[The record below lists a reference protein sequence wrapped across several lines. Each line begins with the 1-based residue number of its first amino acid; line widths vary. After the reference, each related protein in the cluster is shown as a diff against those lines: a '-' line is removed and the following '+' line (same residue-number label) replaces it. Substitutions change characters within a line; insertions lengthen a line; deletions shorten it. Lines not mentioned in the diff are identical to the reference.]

1 MYVFGDITQNST
13 PPTKR
18 QKNDFRLQKLK
29 YLQIL
34 PKVPTRG
41 SKVRVDAYQ
50 GVTSLSEYKKH
61 IITLNQLFIT
71 EISNITAT
79 KLSDVW
85 FSIQSKEIIGRQIKG
100 ACSCILLCNAVIQA
114 QITFQRNISKILQHG
129 YNVRSK

>member
-1 MYVFGDITQNST
+1 MYVFGDITLNPT

-41 SKVRVDAYQ
+41 SNVRVDAYQ
-50 GVTSLSEYKKH
+50 AVTSLSEYKKH

-85 FSIQSKEIIGRQIKG
+85 FSIYSKEIIGRQIKG
-100 ACSCILLCNAVIQA
+100 ACRCIY
-114 QITFQRNISKILQHG
+114 HG
-129 YNVRSK
+129 HLRE